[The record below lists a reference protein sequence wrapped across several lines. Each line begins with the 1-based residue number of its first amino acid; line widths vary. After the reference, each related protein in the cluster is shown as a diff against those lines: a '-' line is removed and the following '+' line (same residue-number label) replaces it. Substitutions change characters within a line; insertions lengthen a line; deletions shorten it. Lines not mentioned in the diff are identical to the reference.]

1 MCQPALWWLFH
12 HYTINYCE
20 WHLNR
25 EILLHALL
33 SLLLIMS
40 MQANMLNKIIIMLLF
55 SETLSPQCLYHI
67 TVSAHNKVCLE
78 FLLCYIYY
86 KKCIIVGFVWI
97 KYSEKNL
104 FQFCQLH
111 VNFSQNLFRLDFLFL
126 LWFWLPHLILHN
138 QMKRLKVSEYWYI
151 LYI

>member
-67 TVSAHNKVCLE
+67 TVSAHNKVCSE
-78 FLLCYIYY
+78 FLFCIMLHLLQKLCHWY
-86 KKCIIVGFVWI
+86 CIALIT
-97 KYSEKNL
+97 KYAPKISNL
-104 FQFCQLH
+104 YQIICNINLILSFQFM
-111 VNFSQNLFRLDFLFL
+111 VL
-126 LWFWLPHLILHN
+126 LKLT
-138 QMKRLKVSEYWYI
+138 
-151 LYI
+151 